1 MKKQILLTALSL
13 CLPLMAGAQAN
24 EWLDPT
30 VNQVNRLPM
39 HAAYFAYED
48 RELADAGDPRQSDN
62 YMSING
68 TWKFNWVRHADQRPT
83 DFYAV
88 GYDDRDWGAMPVPGI
103 WEVNGY
109 GDPLYVNQPYAWH
122 NQFKNNPPLVPT
134 EENHVGSYR
143 REVVVPASW
152 RGKDI
157 IAHFGSV
164 TSNLYLWVNG
174 KYVGYSE
181 DSKLEA
187 EFDLTRYLKP
197 GERNLIAFQVF
208 RWCDGTYLEC
218 QDFWRLSGV
227 ARDCYLYAREK
238 RRIEDIRI
246 TPDLDEEYRDG
257 TLSVKLRLKG
267 RGRVNLSLRD
277 GQGQEVAS
285 ASTRSEDVLMR
296 ISNPRKW
303 TAETPYL
310 YKLYAEMEGTDEVI
324 PVRVGFRKV
333 EIKGGQLLVNG
344 CPVLIKGA
352 NRHEM
357 DPDGAYHVSRERMEQ
372 DILLMK
378 QFNINAVRTS
388 HYPDDNYWYEL
399 CDEHGLYVVAEANIE
414 SHGMGYG
421 DETLAKRK
429 DYERAHLERNAR
441 NVQRNFNHPSVIV
454 WSPGNEAGYGPNFE
468 KTYEWTKAEDPSRP
482 VQYERAGRNGMTD
495 IYCPMYL
502 PYDWCEK
509 YSSSSASMHMPWA
522 IRWEAS
528 RSTGTWRAAILST
541 RADSFGTS

>member
-48 RELADAGDPRQSDN
+48 RELADAGDPKQSDN

-88 GYDDRDWGAMPVPGI
+88 GYDDRDWGTMPVPGI

-238 RRIEDIRI
+238 RRIEDIRA
-246 TPDLDEEYRDG
+246 TPDLDAAYRDA
-257 TLSVKLRLKG
+257 TLTVQVKLKG
-267 RGRVNLSLRD
+267 AGRVALKLKDHLGN
-277 GQGQEVAS
+277 EVSS
-285 ASTRSEDVLMR
+285 AATRGETVTMHV
-296 ISNPRKW
+296 SNPRKW

-310 YKLYAEMEGTDEVI
+310 YTLYAEMEGTDEVI
-324 PVRVGFRKV
+324 PVRVGFRS
-333 EIKGGQLLVNG
+333 
-344 CPVLIKGA
+344 C
-352 NRHEM
+352 
-357 DPDGAYHVSRERMEQ
+357 
-372 DILLMK
+372 
-378 QFNINAVRTS
+378 
-388 HYPDDNYWYEL
+388 W
-399 CDEHGLYVVAEANIE
+399 
-414 SHGMGYG
+414 
-421 DETLAKRK
+421 
-429 DYERAHLERNAR
+429 
-441 NVQRNFNHPSVIV
+441 
-454 WSPGNEAGYGPNFE
+454 
-468 KTYEWTKAEDPSRP
+468 
-482 VQYERAGRNGMTD
+482 
-495 IYCPMYL
+495 
-502 PYDWCEK
+502 
-509 YSSSSASMHMPWA
+509 
-522 IRWEAS
+522 
-528 RSTGTWRAAILST
+528 
-541 RADSFGTS
+541 